1 MKVHVIG
8 SSGFIGMALSS
19 RLKRERLDV
28 VTLSRHG
35 AKGLSNL
42 DLRHLGFDWDE
53 ALEGAEVVVNLAG
66 KAHDLRRPSKEQSS
80 EYEIV
85 NAQGARRLAEGAVS
99 AGARRFMQVSTVKVL
114 GEVPVDGVR
123 FREFDPLR
131 PVGVYAESK
140 AQGELLVQAA
150 LRGTATECVIVR
162 LPLVFGTPFK
172 GNLALLEKAIRRGV
186 PLPLSHRSI
195 GKRTYVQ
202 MEDLTKLLMRLIMD
216 PRTLPPVVHARSTP
230 DLRAADVAR
239 LVGEEIGREPRL
251 FPVPAQALRNAAR
264 LVGRP
269 EYASKLCDEMLVSDE
284 LTRTALGPK

>member
-1 MKVHVIG
+1 MTPVAVTG
-8 SSGFIGMALSS
+8 ATGFVGT
-19 RLKRERLDV
+19 RLCERLSEDGVEVRALDRSEAPDLSDV
-28 VTLSRHG
+28 HADWASV
-35 AKGLSNL
+35 L
-42 DLRHLGFDWDE
+42 DDSD
-53 ALEGAEVVVNLAG
+53 VVVNLAG

-80 EYEIV
+80 DYEIV
-85 NAQGARRLAEGAVS
+85 NAEGARRLAEGAVS
-99 AGARRFMQVSTVKVL
+99 AGARRFIQVSTVKVL
-114 GEVPVDGVR
+114 GEAPVDGVR

-131 PVGVYAESK
+131 PAGIYAESK
-140 AQGELLVQAA
+140 AQGERLVQDA
-150 LRGTATECVIVR
+150 LRGTATECVVVR

-186 PLPLSHRSI
+186 PLPLSHWSI

-202 MEDLTKLLMRLIMD
+202 IEDLMNLLMRLIMD
-216 PRTLPPVVHARSTP
+216 PGTLPRVVHARSTP

-239 LVGEEIGREPRL
+239 LVGEEIGSEPRL

-284 LTRTALGPK
+284 LTRNALGPN